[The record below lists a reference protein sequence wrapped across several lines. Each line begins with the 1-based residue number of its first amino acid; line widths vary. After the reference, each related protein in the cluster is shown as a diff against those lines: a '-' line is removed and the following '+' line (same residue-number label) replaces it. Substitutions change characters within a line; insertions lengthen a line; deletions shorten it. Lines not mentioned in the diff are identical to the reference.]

1 MTTPTTIDFDALRKR
16 LHQLSLFGLLAQ
28 DNAVLSE
35 PWVEPLITIEQT
47 ERQRRSLVRR
57 LRDAKLGIY
66 KPLAD
71 FDWQWPRRI
80 DQPLYNELLGGDFIA
95 EATNVVLVGPNGV
108 GKSMLAKNLV
118 HYAVING
125 ASARFVTASDMLHDL
140 AAQDSSAALS
150 RRLKRYTLPHILA
163 IDEIGYLDYDNRYAD
178 LLFEVVTRRYQLRPI
193 IVTTNR
199 AFAQWNEIFPNAACV
214 VTLIDRLVHHCEIL
228 PIEADSYRLKEAQ
241 ERAEQRKATR
251 PKRLNKPAAKKT

>member
-1 MTTPTTIDFDALRKR
+1 MTTQPTDFEALRKR
-16 LHQLSLFGLLAQ
+16 LHQLGLFGLLGQ
-28 DNAVLSE
+28 DNTLLSQ
-35 PWVEPLITIEQT
+35 PWVETLITLEHN
-47 ERQRRSLVRR
+47 ERQRRSLLRR
-57 LRDAKLGIY
+57 LRDAKLGAF
-66 KPLAD
+66 KALAD
-71 FDWQWPRRI
+71 FDWHWPQRI
-80 DQPLYNELLGGDFIA
+80 DRALFTELLEGAFIN

-118 HYAVING
+118 HHAVING

-199 AFAQWNEIFPNAACV
+199 PFAEWNDIFPNAACV
-214 VTLIDRLVHHCEIL
+214 VTLIDRLVHRCEIL
-228 PIEADSYRLKEAQ
+228 PIEASSYRLKEAQ
-241 ERAEQRKATR
+241 ERAELRKAARTNR
-251 PKRLNKPAAKKT
+251 TKKTPGKTS

>member
-1 MTTPTTIDFDALRKR
+1 MMTTATDFQALRKR
-16 LHQLSLFGLLAQ
+16 LHQLGLFGLLSQ
-28 DNAVLSE
+28 DNALLSQT
-35 PWVEPLITIEQT
+35 WVEPLITIEQN
-47 ERQRRSLVRR
+47 ERQRRSLLRR
-57 LRDAKLGIY
+57 LRDAKLGAF

-71 FDWQWPRRI
+71 FDWHWPQRI
-80 DQPLYNELLGGDFIA
+80 DRELFTELLGGEFIA

-118 HYAVING
+118 YQAVING
-125 ASARFVTASDMLHDL
+125 ATACFVTASDMLHDL

-150 RRLKRYTLPHILA
+150 RRLKRYTLPQILA

-199 AFAQWNEIFPNAACV
+199 SFAQWNDIFPNAACV
-214 VTLIDRLVHHCEIL
+214 VTLIDRLVHRCEIL
-228 PIEADSYRLKEAQ
+228 PIEASSYRLKEAH
-241 ERAEQRKATR
+241 ERAEQRKAAR
-251 PKRLNKPAAKKT
+251 PKRAKKTSDEPA